1 MIFALLLLSQVM
13 AQVKIKQP
21 PPSAVLIRHL
31 ELLERDLAELDLVLG
46 DYPARKED
54 APLTSLAD
62 APAGS
67 LIPPPLSALPK
78 QAEQLVI
85 LQELRITLPQAPQG
99 DSQGHRGAKP
109 QTN

>member
-1 MIFALLLLSQVM
+1 M

-31 ELLERDLAELDLVLG
+31 ERLERDLAELDLVLG
-46 DYPARKED
+46 DNPAKKEA
-54 APLTSLAD
+54 APLNSLAA

-67 LIPPPLSALPK
+67 LIPPPISALPK

-85 LQELRITLPQAPQG
+85 LQELGITLPQAQQG